1 MSEQPQKRCF
11 VVTPIGPEESSIRR
25 KAQGILDA
33 VIKPVL
39 EEKGFSVFVAHEIEA
54 SGSITKQVLKHL
66 LENELVIANL
76 TGLNPNVMYELAVR
90 HAKRLPVVTIAEV
103 ETVLPFDISDERTL
117 FYKNDMAGAHE
128 LKPKLAGM
136 IDAALED
143 SVPDNPIY
151 RATESMVFQES
162 PDTSDADKHIM
173 QRLDKLEHLISTS
186 VNFHAFK
193 RNPFHE
199 KDELFFIALIR
210 VIGEP
215 DNIAKFSH
223 NISEIPNYQGLIMK
237 SSDEP
242 DNGSAVFEVTFGGD
256 KIPKQLVESLAK
268 LLDLKLE
275 YLSQSKQY

>member
-1 MSEQPQKRCF
+1 MSEQSQKRCF

-39 EEKGFSVFVAHEIEA
+39 EEKGFSVFVAHEIET

-66 LENELVIANL
+66 LEDDLVIANL

-128 LKPKLAGM
+128 LKPKMAGM
-136 IDAALED
+136 IDSALED

-151 RATESMVFQES
+151 RATESIVFQES
-162 PDTSDADKHIM
+162 TETTDADKYM
-173 QRLDKLEHLISTS
+173 VERLDRIEHVLMNFVHSQSYKGDFSNKVSGTFLMLVVRVTGQPKNIST
-186 VNFHAFK
+186 
-193 RNPFHE
+193 
-199 KDELFFIALIR
+199 
-210 VIGEP
+210 
-215 DNIAKFSH
+215 FSKKVGQLAG
-223 NISEIPNYQGLIMK
+223 YQGLSLRGEK
-237 SSDEP
+237 DP
-242 DNGSAVFEVTFGGD
+242 DRGSAVFELIFEAMV
-256 KIPKQLVESLAK
+256 IPKQLIEDIASFCNLDIEWLA
-268 LLDLKLE
+268 E
-275 YLSQSKQY
+275 